1 MTSKNNLDVPLDDDD
16 IPEDLEKDIEEG
28 APEDEEEGED
38 LFDDQ
43 TFEKYCKIYYLRMVF
58 FRDYQYDPNEDI
70 NDPDLVDTSN
80 TELAEISVR
89 DRLKVDELLN
99 QRDREEMERN
109 DVRRRRMFIPS
120 VLNDAPSSEAL
131 LSDISIP
138 EVTAP
143 MKETALTAGWG
154 TEATPAAL
162 LEQELQDGEEE
173 DDMDNED
180 LEPEVMNMKGPL
192 REWLVYEKPRKYVC
206 NTFKKFLHTYSNGLY
221 VNYIKKLVSDE
232 LESLEVKYTDL
243 SSESATLA
251 IWVVDAPNEMI
262 KILDEVATAV
272 VFKFYPM
279 YKRVRSEI
287 HVRISALPSNE
298 SLRELRQSQLNTLIK
313 VTGVITRRTAV
324 YPQMVVVKFDCSKC
338 GSIVGPL
345 VLNTLGNNIPKPS
358 SCPQCQSKGP
368 FSINQSQTLHRNYQK
383 ITLQES
389 PGSVPPGRIPR
400 SKEIIV
406 LNDLIDAARP
416 GEEVEVTGVYTH
428 NYDAGLNKKQ
438 GFPVFATVIYA
449 NHICKIADKLSSF
462 ALTEDDKKQIA
473 ALSKEPDLHQK
484 IVNSIA
490 PSIYGHEDIKLAMA
504 LALFGGQSKDI
515 KGKHRVRGDINGKAN
530 VLLAKLFSIACWRS
544 RYSQITIFEVC

>member
-1 MTSKNNLDVPLDDDD
+1 MKKRVKTCSTTKPLKSNLQKFIFCLSKKN
-16 IPEDLEKDIEEG
+16 
-28 APEDEEEGED
+28 
-38 LFDDQ
+38 
-43 TFEKYCKIYYLRMVF
+43 
-58 FRDYQYDPNEDI
+58 RDYQYDPNEDVF
-70 NDPDLVDTSN
+70 DPELVDTSN
-80 TELAEISVR
+80 TELEEISVQN
-89 DRLKVDELLN
+89 RLKVDELLN
-99 QRDREEMERN
+99 QRDREAMERN
-109 DVRRRRMFIPS
+109 DVLRRRMFVPS
-120 VLNDAPSSEAL
+120 MLNDAPSSEAL

-143 MKETALTAGWG
+143 MKEAAGWN
-154 TEATPAAL
+154 TETTPAAL
-162 LEQELQDGEEE
+162 LEHDLQDEDEE

-221 VNYIKKLVSDE
+221 VNNIKKLVSDE

-251 IWVVDAPNEMI
+251 IWVVDAPEEMI
-262 KILDEVATAV
+262 KILDEVATSV

-428 NYDAGLNKKQ
+428 SYDAGLNKKQ

-462 ALTEDDKKQIA
+462 SLTEEDRKQIA

-484 IVNSIA
+484 IINSIA
-490 PSIYGHEDIKLAMA
+490 PSIYGHEDIKLAVA

-515 KGKHRVRGDINGKAN
+515 KGKHRVRGDINGKL
-530 VLLAKLFSIACWRS
+530 VLVFFFGDTC
-544 RYSQITIFEVC
+544 